1 MLAAALLSGCGA
13 KNIPSANEN
22 VQTETTAESTAVSVT
37 ESESVTEKTE
47 VLSDELFTESKDE
60 YYIAV
65 GKDGAFKE
73 LSQEETD
80 KMQAAMFFDVIMAD
94 DTYFGDLSGE
104 EKRQM
109 LMETFEISEEDL
121 SAADDY
127 SCIFTLLQS
136 GDSEEDHGRTVFE
149 FVLKRAEEN
158 GQQLMGTADNPVSV
172 TVYYYI
178 SDGIIQVNAA
188 AFDGSEEFDI
198 AEGEYITSDGKD
210 VATIGGR
217 PVPADTKSIY
227 ISAYDETRA
236 AFIDNGASE
245 NYEVKIFDYD
255 TEEGNEGLNI
265 DIAELA
271 KQFPKLEKL
280 YLSAYVTPVNMQAFS
295 EFEPLKEVQL
305 DVQGYEE
312 LSMLSGLKTQR
323 LIISGVECPA
333 DALAGLD
340 VKELCIE
347 CTPSEGVLESIYR
360 LENVSELTI
369 NRYGDEDP
377 VLSGIENLSGLKKLD
392 ISADSGCVLDAGPL
406 AKLRNVEDLR
416 IMADSTRNLDKIAEM
431 KSVKKLLLHSMDE
444 EDLSFLSEM
453 TGLEELSLMYV
464 NSSFGPSLQYLKNV
478 RSFSVS
484 DTTDGA
490 DISRIFQLENV
501 EELMLM
507 GENFSTRGI
516 SSLEKLKTLRIM
528 LCRYSDLSGLKKCS
542 SLENLL
548 IYNCDTPEF
557 DAEDIKGMTQLKT
570 LSFNCSE
577 IYNYKAL
584 RTLTGLKDMK
594 LYFCDLSDDEIMELK
609 RALPDC
615 SIKTD
620 KE

>member
-1 MLAAALLSGCGA
+1 M
-13 KNIPSANEN
+13 
-22 VQTETTAESTAVSVT
+22 SV
-37 ESESVTEKTE
+37 
-47 VLSDELFTESKDE
+47 L
-60 YYIAV
+60 
-65 GKDGAFKE
+65 
-73 LSQEETD
+73 
-80 KMQAAMFFDVIMAD
+80 
-94 DTYFGDLSGE
+94 
-104 EKRQM
+104 
-109 LMETFEISEEDL
+109 
-121 SAADDY
+121 
-127 SCIFTLLQS
+127 
-136 GDSEEDHGRTVFE
+136 
-149 FVLKRAEEN
+149 
-158 GQQLMGTADNPVSV
+158 
-172 TVYYYI
+172 VYYYI

-188 AFDGSEEFDI
+188 AFDGSEEITVSDN
-198 AEGEYITSDGKD
+198 EYITSDGNA

-295 EFEPLKEVQL
+295 EFESLKEVQL
-305 DVQGYEE
+305 DVTGYEE

-392 ISADSGCVLDAGPL
+392 ISADSGCVLDVGPL

-516 SSLEKLKTLRIM
+516 GSLEKLKTLRIM

-577 IYNYKAL
+577 ICNYKAL
-584 RTLTGLKDMK
+584 RTLTGLTDMK

>member
-1 MLAAALLSGCGA
+1 M
-13 KNIPSANEN
+13 
-22 VQTETTAESTAVSVT
+22 
-37 ESESVTEKTE
+37 
-47 VLSDELFTESKDE
+47 
-60 YYIAV
+60 
-65 GKDGAFKE
+65 
-73 LSQEETD
+73 
-80 KMQAAMFFDVIMAD
+80 
-94 DTYFGDLSGE
+94 
-104 EKRQM
+104 
-109 LMETFEISEEDL
+109 
-121 SAADDY
+121 
-127 SCIFTLLQS
+127 
-136 GDSEEDHGRTVFE
+136 
-149 FVLKRAEEN
+149 
-158 GQQLMGTADNPVSV
+158 

-178 SDGIIQVNAA
+178 SDGIIQVNAF
-188 AFDGSEEFDI
+188 AFDGSEEVTVSDN
-198 AEGEYITSDGKD
+198 EYITSDGNA
-210 VATIGGR
+210 VAAIGGR
-217 PVPADTKSIY
+217 PVPANTKSIY

-236 AFIDNGASE
+236 AFLDNGASE

-255 TEEGNEGLNI
+255 TEEGNEGLSI

-271 KQFPKLEKL
+271 KQFPDLEKL
-280 YLSAYVTPVNMQAFS
+280 YLSAYVTAENMQAFS
-295 EFEPLKEVQL
+295 EFRSLREVQL
-305 DVQGYEE
+305 DVFGCED

-323 LIISGVECPA
+323 LILSGVECPA

-360 LENVSELTI
+360 LENVCGLTI
-369 NRYGDEDP
+369 NRYSDTKP

-392 ISADSGCVLDAGPL
+392 ISADSGYVLDVSPL
-406 AKLRNVEDLR
+406 AKLQNVEDLR
-416 IMADSTRNLDKIAEM
+416 IMADNTRNLHKIAEM

-464 NSSFGPSLQYLKNV
+464 NSSYGPSLQYLKNV
-478 RSFSVS
+478 RRFSVS
-484 DTTDGA
+484 DTADGA

-516 SSLEKLKTLRIM
+516 GSLEKLKTLRIM
-528 LCRYSDLSGLKKCS
+528 LCRYSDLSGLKKCG
-542 SLENLL
+542 SLENLV
-548 IYNCDTPEF
+548 IYNCETPEF

-584 RTLTGLKDMK
+584 RTLTGLTDMK
-594 LYFCDLSDDEIMELK
+594 LYFCDLSDDEIMELE

-620 KE
+620 KD